1 MTNNVTNVQYRTKN
15 VNNIQRIIEEFESE
29 GG

>member
-1 MTNNVTNVQYRTKN
+1 MTNNVTNVQYRTKD
-15 VNNIQRIIEEFESE
+15 VNSIQRIIEEFESE